1 MQPPEWNKEDRAG
14 SLNQWI
20 EMLNEES
27 RRQFLEAGTHVEIFF
42 IFNDDGLMEVIPIA
56 GMDKDEMVREL
67 KLMLTERNGYAFI
80 HIAEATARN
89 IDSDAV
95 ADSLVL
101 IAESREGMSAAWL
114 STVALRGDE
123 KLLLDAVKVDGS
135 ELTGRMTG
143 IFQGLEN

>member
-1 MQPPEWNKEDRAG
+1 MQPPEWNKADRAG

-20 EMLNEES
+20 DLLNEEA

-67 KLMLTERNGYAFI
+67 KLMLSERNGYAYI
-80 HIAEATARN
+80 HISEATARN

-101 IAESREGMSAAWL
+101 IAESREGLSAAWL
-114 STVALRGDE
+114 STVVLRGEE
-123 KLLLDAVKVDGS
+123 KLLMDAVKVDGAK
-135 ELTGRMTG
+135 LAGRMTG
-143 IFQGLEN
+143 IFQRLES